1 MLLAKVEVHVTV
13 IFTMSLVSVLTC
25 FNTML
30 SNAGAIMC
38 SVQQA
43 AHGFGHT
50 SPNFITA
57 DLRMSGCTNVAMFL
71 CSLWVFL

>member
-1 MLLAKVEVHVTV
+1 
-13 IFTMSLVSVLTC
+13 
-25 FNTML
+25 ML